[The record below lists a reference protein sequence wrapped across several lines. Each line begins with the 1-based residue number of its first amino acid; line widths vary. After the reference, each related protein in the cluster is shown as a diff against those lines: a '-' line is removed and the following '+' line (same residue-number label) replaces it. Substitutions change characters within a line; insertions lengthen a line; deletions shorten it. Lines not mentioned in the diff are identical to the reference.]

1 MKKSLILAEK
11 PSVGR
16 DIARVLGCQKG
27 NQGYF
32 ENSQYVVTWAL
43 GHLVTLAAP
52 EKYKKDY
59 ATWSFDTLP
68 MLPKPFKLEVI
79 QQTSKQ
85 FQQVKSLM
93 QREDISEIII
103 ATDAGREGELV
114 ARWIIAYAQCKKP
127 IKRLW
132 VSSVTDKAIQDGF
145 KNLVDGSK
153 YNRLYKAAEA
163 RACADWIVGINGTR
177 ALTCKHNASLS
188 MGRVQTPTLG
198 LVNEREIE
206 IRSFKPQTFFEILA
220 YIGDFN
226 VRWIDTK
233 TGQSR
238 IVDQTKAQNI
248 LDSCKNQEAI
258 VKSYQETIKKTYPK
272 GLYDLTEL
280 QRDADRLYNYSAK
293 ETLSIMQS
301 LYERHKVLTYPRT
314 DSKYLT
320 TDIVDTLSERVRA
333 CRQGSYRDICSEI
346 LRTPIKGNPSFVDNA
361 KVGDHHGIIPT
372 EQVPI
377 FSNFDVKEQKIYNLV
392 LKRFLSVLMPPQQ
405 YKEIS
410 IELAI
415 GLHSFKGKGRLILD
429 LGWKKVYEAGILD
442 TSDDDDQP
450 LVKSL
455 SVYKPGD
462 KVKLNGSKIAIGT
475 TNPPKFLT
483 EGDILFEMEKSGLGT
498 VATRADIIE
507 KIIDNHY
514 VEKQDKYL
522 KTTKTGRQLLELVPV
537 GIKSKELTSSWEKK
551 LEAIAKGQLD
561 DKAFIEE
568 MTQYTVK
575 IVQEI
580 KQDTHEF
587 RHENVSTESCPTCGQ
602 KLLVISN
609 KNGKK
614 LVCRDRN
621 CDYSKNVSKKTNARC
636 PECKKP
642 LDLIGEGELKT
653 FICRC
658 GYKEKLS
665 SFNLRVEKRSNQ
677 MSKKEVQSFLSK
689 TDKKEEAFNNPFA
702 QLLGDMNKTD

>member
-1 MKKSLILAEK
+1 MKKSLVLAEK

-16 DIARVLGCQKG
+16 DIARVLGCTKG

-32 ENSQYVVTWAL
+32 ENAQYVVTWAL

-52 EKYKKDY
+52 EKYKKEF

-85 FQQVKSLM
+85 FHQVKTLM
-93 QREDISEIII
+93 HRDDISEIII

-132 VSSVTDKAIQDGF
+132 ISSVTDKAIRDGF
-145 KNLVDGSK
+145 KNVVDGTK

-188 MGRVQTPTLG
+188 MGRVQTPALG
-198 LVNEREIE
+198 LVNEREE
-206 IRSFKPQTFFEILA
+206 AIRSFKPQTFFEILGS
-220 YIGDFN
+220 IGDFQ
-226 VRWIDTK
+226 VKWFDAK

-238 IVDQTKAQNI
+238 LFDQVKAQSV
-248 LDSCKNQEAI
+248 LDNCKNQDAT
-258 VKSYQETIKKTYPK
+258 VKSYQETIKKNYPK

-280 QRDADRLYNYSAK
+280 QRDANRLYNFSAK
-293 ETLSIMQS
+293 ETLSVMQG
-301 LYERHKVLTYPRT
+301 LYEKHKVLTYPRT

-320 TDIVDTLSERVRA
+320 TDIVETLGERVRA
-333 CRQGSYRDICSEI
+333 CRQGSYREICGEI
-346 LRTPIKGNPSFVDNA
+346 LRSPIKGNPSFVDNS

-377 FSNFDVKEQKIYNLV
+377 FSNFDAKEQKIYNLV
-392 LKRFLSVLMPPQQ
+392 LKRFLSVLMPPHQ

-410 IELAI
+410 LELGI
-415 GLHSFKGKGRLILD
+415 GVHSFKGKGRLNMD
-429 LGWKKVYEAGILD
+429 MGWKKVYEAGVLD
-442 TSDDDDQP
+442 STEDEEEIVIKQF
-450 LVKSL
+450 K
-455 SVYKPGD
+455 VYKAGE
-462 KVKLNGSKIAIGT
+462 KIKLNGSKIAVGK

-483 EGDILFEMEKSGLGT
+483 EGDLLFEMDKSGLGT

-507 KIIDNHY
+507 KIVDNHY
-514 VEKQDKYL
+514 VDKQDKFL
-522 KTTKTGRQLLELVPV
+522 RTTKTGRQLLELVPED
-537 GIKSKELTSSWEKK
+537 IKSKDLTSVWEKK

-568 MTQYTVK
+568 MTKYTQK
-575 IVQEI
+575 IVLEI

-587 RHENVSTESCPTCGQ
+587 RHENVSTESCPNCGQ
-602 KLLVISN
+602 KLLNIST
-609 KNGKK
+609 KIGKK

-621 CDYSKNVSKKTNARC
+621 CDYSKNISKKTNARC

-642 LDLIGEGELKT
+642 LDLIGEGDLKT

-665 SFNLRVEKRSNQ
+665 SFNQRVEKQSNQ
-677 MSKKEVQSFLSK
+677 MSKKEVQSFLAK
-689 TDKKEEAFNNPFA
+689 TEKKEEAFNNPFA
-702 QLLGDMNKTD
+702 QLLGDIKKD